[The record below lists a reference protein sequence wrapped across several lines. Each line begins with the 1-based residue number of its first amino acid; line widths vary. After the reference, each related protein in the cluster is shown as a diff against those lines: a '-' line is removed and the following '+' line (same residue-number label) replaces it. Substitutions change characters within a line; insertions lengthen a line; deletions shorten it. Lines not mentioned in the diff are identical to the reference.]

1 MMKVKELIMMIKM
14 KMIVLKKKVI
24 NIMKINVIIR
34 IMTMMIVIM
43 MMMMI
48 EKLIGIGDYNG
59 NEKNKK
65 ESIIKED
72 YKDCS
77 NDNEKSKNDDYKENN
92 Y

>member
-1 MMKVKELIMMIKM
+1 MKQKKLIL
-14 KMIVLKKKVI
+14 V
-24 NIMKINVIIR
+24 
-34 IMTMMIVIM
+34 
-43 MMMMI
+43 
-48 EKLIGIGDYNG
+48 KLIGIGDYNG